1 MEDLKE
7 TKTGIMD
14 LDKFEK
20 EISKVRNEMMNS
32 GGLEELRI
40 QYETLF
46 RALKGSQDREEHFSR
61 KCKEIKDAIIFDK
74 LGIETVLKQTQED
87 DLQKKKLREELKNMK
102 VKIDAMK
109 EKDMKNKKRNDALKK
124 AINQTNNT
132 IKSWQ
137 TLKNGIDNE
146 YFEVINEV
154 ESLNGTIYFG
164 WATSLLDVCL
174 GH

>member
-1 MEDLKE
+1 MEDLRE
-7 TKTGIMD
+7 TNNGIVD

-20 EISKVRNEMMNS
+20 EICKVRNEMMSS
-32 GGLEELRI
+32 GGLEELRL

-61 KCKEIKDAIIFDK
+61 KCKEIRDAIIFDK

-87 DLQKKKLREELKNMK
+87 DLQKMRLREELKNMK
-102 VKIDAMK
+102 VKIESMK
-109 EKDMKNKKRNDALKK
+109 EKDLKNKKRNEALKK
-124 AINQTNNT
+124 SINQTNNT

-154 ESLNGTIYFG
+154 DSLNSTLSF
-164 WATSLLDVCL
+164 
-174 GH
+174 